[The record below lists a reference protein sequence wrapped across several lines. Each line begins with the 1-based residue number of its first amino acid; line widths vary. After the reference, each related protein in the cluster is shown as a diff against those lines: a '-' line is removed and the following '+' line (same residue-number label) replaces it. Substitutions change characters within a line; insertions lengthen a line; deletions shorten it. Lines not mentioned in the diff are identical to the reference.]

1 MGTLKSLLKS
11 PRKAFDITMRVGNN
25 KKYYKSNI
33 AKAIE
38 DMKKYPEILSET
50 AKEATALKFLEELK
64 EKSQKLM
71 KKIGRRRS
79 LSGAA
84 RSIRR
89 FLSEQGEM
97 PYVSLDQPL
106 EHTGKMLG
114 DALVIGQ
121 RGKET
126 DYQFWIGFSAVHK
139 SHVGSRFSGERYY
152 KIAKSLDRGRQ
163 IKVTQEMRNFFLA
176 AGMPLNEATTSFY
189 IPPFH
194 FMNKLSNEVRDI
206 VNKRLIK
213 ELKDPSKRGKA
224 SRRVIG

>member
-1 MGTLKSLLKS
+1 MGTFKSLLKS

-25 KKYYKSNI
+25 KKYYKANI

-50 AKEATALKFLEELK
+50 TKEATALNFLKELK

-84 RSIRR
+84 KNIRE
-89 FLSEQGEM
+89 FLAQQGTM

-126 DYQFWIGFSAVHK
+126 DYQFWIGFSAVHR
-139 SHVGSRFSGERYY
+139 SHVGTRFKGERYY
-152 KIAKSLDRGRQ
+152 IIAKSLNKGRQ
-163 IKVTQEMRNFFLA
+163 IPVTDKMRKFFLA
-176 AGMPLNEATTSFY
+176 AGMPINESTTSFY
-189 IPPFH
+189 IPSFK
-194 FMNKLSNEVRDI
+194 FMNKLSDEVRKI

-213 ELKDPSKRGKA
+213 ELKDPNKRGKA
-224 SRRVIG
+224 SKRVIG